1 MKLNELLARLRKPYA
16 CLELC
21 GEISAE
27 KEREGGGRGR
37 RGRRDR
43 EGDCYR
49 RSFARAGTQ
58 ETRDL
63 IIARK

>member
-1 MKLNELLARLRKPYA
+1 MKLNEPFARLRKPYA

-21 GEISAE
+21 EQKERQRERERERE
-27 KEREGGGRGR
+27 KER
-37 RGRRDR
+37 DY
-43 EGDCYR
+43 YR

-63 IIARK
+63 IIAPK